1 MLASEH
7 SVSLLVSVVYCRV
20 SVLGGVRGGVGGGK
34 MGREV
39 GEIRVFDL
47 GGWGEN
53 FGQEVG
59 GMGRRRWRASG
70 GRAPVGARELGGNR
84 SGATRTHSRGYEDPR
99 RLQVRDR
106 RVAGS
111 ALVCHIA

>member
-1 MLASEH
+1 
-7 SVSLLVSVVYCRV
+7 
-20 SVLGGVRGGVGGGK
+20 

-99 RLQVRDR
+99 RLQVQPTVGLR

-111 ALVCHIA
+111 ALVCHIALRGHKIDRLVVTFVALPN